1 VQLLIHPADELP
13 IYRQI
18 MRQIIDAIAGGRL
31 KAGEKLPSHRDLSE
45 QLVIAP
51 LTVKKAY
58 DELELLGFLETQRGR
73 GTFVC
78 ARLPRPD
85 PVLQMEEVRDTARKL
100 LSQAYLA
107 GLRHVDVLRILEQAD
122 EALSAPADKEE
133 KP

>member
-1 VQLLIHPADELP
+1 MQLLIHPADDLP

-18 MRQIIDAIAGGRL
+18 MRQITDAIAGGRL